1 MNNPCFSRIQ
11 FPESRVIL
19 VRTSPTTR
27 VVTIHVMRDIDL
39 YSSFVN
45 FEIDLNDK
53 MLSIQ
58 KQEGYIDVKL
68 E

>member
-1 MNNPCFSRIQ
+1 MYVWFT
-11 FPESRVIL
+11 VY
-19 VRTSPTTR
+19 